1 MNQQGPTLADTRGMK
16 RVRKLEDTR
25 LNIWLAI
32 LQAQDKV
39 ACIDHEIEDLML
51 QAAAD
56 RMRALV
62 DRPDLGVLSAEGWL
76 S

>member
-1 MNQQGPTLADTRGMK
+1 MNQQGPTLADSRGMK

-25 LNIWLAI
+25 LNIWMAI
-32 LQAQDKV
+32 LAAMDKV
-39 ACIDHEIEDLML
+39 VCIDHEIENLML

-62 DRPDLGVLSAEGWL
+62 DRPDLGELRKEAWL
-76 S
+76 

>member
-25 LNIWLAI
+25 LNIWIAI
-32 LQAQDKV
+32 LAAMDKV

-62 DRPDLGVLSAEGWL
+62 DRPDLGELRKEAWL
-76 S
+76 

>member
-25 LNIWLAI
+25 LYIWLAI

-39 ACIDHEIEDLML
+39 VCIDHEIEDLML

-56 RMRALV
+56 RIRALV

-76 S
+76 